1 MIRAKGADD
10 VARFRL
16 MSRKIR
22 FQMITDTQPR
32 LAGKR
37 NPGRAAAFPK
47 QPTQ

>member
-22 FQMITDTQPR
+22 FQMITDMLQ
-32 LAGKR
+32 
-37 NPGRAAAFPK
+37 
-47 QPTQ
+47 Q